1 MIITTNQR
9 FRRRIVTESQKV
21 TVNYNEIAPN
31 QRMRELKTEWCAK
44 RIELGLPIYTTKV
57 VYEKLK
63 GNTWCKC
70 SEEDYTKWCNI
81 PAFKDQ
87 VRKIERKINLF
98 NLK

>member
-31 QRMRELKTEWCAK
+31 QRMRELKTEWCSK
-44 RIELGLPIYTTKV
+44 RLELGLPIYTTVTK
-57 VYEKLK
+57 YEKLK
-63 GNTWCKC
+63 GNTWCGC
-70 SEEDYTKWCNI
+70 SEKDYTKWCDI

-87 VRKIERKINLF
+87 VRKVEVKVNMF
-98 NLK
+98 DLK